1 MLTFM
6 YEVIDKELQGTMK
19 KKKYLVF
26 TVSLCVFLG
35 KITQECFRGKRG
47 NGECV

>member
-19 KKKYLVF
+19 KKYLVF
-26 TVSLCVFLG
+26 TVFLCVFLG
-35 KITQECFRGKRG
+35 KTTQECFRGKRG